1 MDQSNLARSL
11 DFPSPALLD
20 TRRYEIGRYGR
31 LRLAFLRE
39 KHPDVYTT
47 LIFTG
52 ELGPQLVEFNAA
64 CRERVLSLTEELARR
79 EGVTEQLKRTDQLAW
94 VGQMNNLRHRA
105 EEIVLRDMV
114 CSL

>member
-20 TRRYEIGRYGR
+20 SRRYEIGRYGR
-31 LRLAFLRE
+31 LHLAFLRE

-52 ELGPQLVEFNAA
+52 ELGPRLV
-64 CRERVLSLTEELARR
+64 ELARR
-79 EGVTEQLKRTDQLAW
+79 EGITEQLKRTGQLAW
-94 VGQMNNLRHRA
+94 VGHMNNLRHRA

>member
-52 ELGPQLVEFNAA
+52 ELGPRLVEFNAA

-79 EGVTEQLKRTDQLAW
+79 EGITEQLKRTDQLAW
-94 VGQMNNLRHRA
+94 VGQMNNLRHSA
-105 EEIVLRDMV
+105 EEIVLRDVV

>member
-11 DFPSPALLD
+11 DFPSPVLLD

-52 ELGPQLVEFNAA
+52 ELGPRLVEFDAA
-64 CRERVLSLTEELARR
+64 CREKVLALTEELARR
-79 EGVTEQLKRTDQLAW
+79 EGITEQLKRTGQLAW
-94 VGQMNNLRHRA
+94 VGHMNNLRHRA

>member
-1 MDQSNLARSL
+1 MDQSNLAHSL
-11 DFPSPALLD
+11 GFPGPALLD

-31 LRLAFLRE
+31 LRLAFLR
-39 KHPDVYTT
+39 
-47 LIFTG
+47 
-52 ELGPQLVEFNAA
+52 EFNAA

>member
-11 DFPSPALLD
+11 DFPGPALLD

-52 ELGPQLVEFNAA
+52 ELGPWLVEFNAA

-94 VGQMNNLRHRA
+94 VGHMNNLRHSA

-114 CSL
+114 YSL